1 MMEKKN
7 GKSVQKHKE
16 LDQDL
21 LEEAQRIE
29 EELDSMEDPW
39 ENDPEVEER
48 LRRKI
53 YRRIL
58 EEQQQMI
65 KKRSLVQRIGK
76 YAAMFMITLVAIFG
90 VSMTSQANRQRFIQS
105 ITYMIGNEEAVGIT
119 NVDNLDGSDRE
130 EEHVRTEIEEIIE
143 CKYPIFMYR
152 PDNFK
157 LKGYTVY
164 EESQNAFVEYTC
176 QDQILSL
183 FITTDNEE
191 FINELIHQGDVTNQF
206 EVKNDQLT
214 IKVVERIDEGDEQPA
229 YVAHWIYD
237 NCYYDISGKIKKEE
251 FIKILENIRF

>member
-105 ITYMIGNEEAVGIT
+105 ITYMIGNEEATEISNT
-119 NVDNLDGSDRE
+119 ENLDDSDRE
-130 EEHVRTEIEEIIE
+130 EEAARVDIEEKLG
-143 CKYPIFMYR
+143 CKYPAFMYR
-152 PDNFK
+152 PSGFA
-157 LKGYTVY
+157 LKEYTIL
-164 EESQNAFVEYTC
+164 EGSQNAFVEYSC
-176 QDQILSL
+176 QGQTLILY
-183 FITTDNEE
+183 ITRSDEE
-191 FINELIHQGDVTNQF
+191 FTNNLLHQGDVIDNF
-206 EVKNDQLT
+206 MVDNGEIEMEVT
-214 IKVVERIDEGDEQPA
+214 VRTDEGDEQAA
-229 YVAHWIYD
+229 YVTHWIYD
-237 NCYYDISGKIKKEE
+237 NCYYDLSGKVAKEE